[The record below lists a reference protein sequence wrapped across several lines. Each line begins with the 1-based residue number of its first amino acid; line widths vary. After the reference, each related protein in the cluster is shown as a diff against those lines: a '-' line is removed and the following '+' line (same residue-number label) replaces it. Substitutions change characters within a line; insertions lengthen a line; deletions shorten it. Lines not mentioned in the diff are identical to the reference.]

1 MNGKCSIFL
10 GVCYSTT
17 WPGRFGMWIQKC
29 QACVE
34 NNLLETET
42 LIYFNSG
49 FLASRVP
56 VFVEG
61 LAGDQ
66 AGPRVFHPHRCGRSR
81 NGERCS

>member
-1 MNGKCSIFL
+1 M
-10 GVCYSTT
+10 
-17 WPGRFGMWIQKC
+17 
-29 QACVE
+29 E